1 MRLEEHINL
10 LSQKWRKEYNSR
22 VMKLG
27 LSLGVTCPN
36 RLKGGCIFCLPATFT
51 DEINDQSGFTL
62 TEQIELL
69 LPKIESKT
77 KVNKFIAY
85 LQDETSTA
93 CDLEYLDESLAI
105 LEKSNIFQEIIISTR
120 PDYLDLNVIRVLK
133 KRSLPITIEIGMQ
146 TIHDA
151 SLNLLQRNHSQD
163 DTIKALELC
172 SDNNIPVGVHLIV
185 GIPFETEAMVLETIN
200 FINKT
205 EIIKDVK
212 IHNLVAYQGT
222 KLAEIYQELQF
233 LSYSEYIKLLA
244 VVIGNLQA
252 DKTISRLFTSNLR
265 RDFVALDPFPGFKK
279 LWLRD
284 LWLYLKSNT
293 ISQGCYREKR

>member
-163 DTIKALELC
+163 DTIKALSLC